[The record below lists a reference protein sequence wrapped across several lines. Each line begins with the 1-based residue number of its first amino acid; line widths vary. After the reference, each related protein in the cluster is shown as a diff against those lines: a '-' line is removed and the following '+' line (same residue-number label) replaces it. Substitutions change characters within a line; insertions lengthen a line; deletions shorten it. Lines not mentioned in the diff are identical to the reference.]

1 MIKLQNKEEIA
12 AMKNIFNRF
21 EWDKTIYRTIEE
33 LKKDFPVNNLI
44 GRRIKALN
52 IIGSAEILHSWYVK
66 RNENKKS
73 SKEEK
78 LDCSILANEPFVI
91 IFDDNSTFEI
101 QLLWERDYCF
111 SENQISPEINDGI
124 NHSNINANILF
135 KELIG
140 TTITKIIV
148 DKEIRII
155 CDSNLSLKIEFGDS
169 NHTLISL
176 CKKNNII
183 QKSVFDCFNALIEV
197 EQIEIQDR
205 HNTSSYFWIE
215 PATEQ
220 DSYEKGEFGV
230 KYASDARISI
240 EEDDVYDYL
249 AYFLFKYYKSENH
262 KICRRQDNQSFDWN
276 LEPNLYKYFDVKKIL
291 TEIKEISSVL
301 KNDFEDTRLVEW
313 KKYSIGTRF
322 IDEKFKNERIEYIKS
337 HINMIIDFYE
347 RFCFQIEQM
356 IKHYP
361 EYECID
367 FMGP

>member
-1 MIKLQNKEEIA
+1 MVAESGG

-21 EWDKTIYRTIEE
+21 EWDKTICRTIEE

-44 GRRIKALN
+44 GKRIKAMN
-52 IIGSAEILHSWYVK
+52 IIGSAEILYSWYVK

-73 SKEEK
+73 SNEEK
-78 LDCSILANEPFVI
+78 LNCSILANEPFVI

-111 SENQISPEINDGI
+111 SEKQISPEINDGI
-124 NHSNINANILF
+124 NHSNINVNILF

-169 NHTLISL
+169 NHTLISS
-176 CKKNNII
+176 CKKNDII
-183 QKSVFDCFNALIEV
+183 QKSNSDCFNALIEV

-240 EEDDVYDYL
+240 EEDYVYDYL

-262 KICRRQDNQSFDWN
+262 KICRSQNNQSFEWN

-301 KNDFEDTRLVEW
+301 KNDFEDTCLVEW

-322 IDEKFKNERIEYIKS
+322 IDDNFKNERIEYIKS

-356 IKHYP
+356 MNHYP